1 MDKCSSVSFRGFSAD
16 ESQQICGILQGFP
29 AQHWQGLTFAKSWED
44 VGLCGR
50 YVPSRKQVTV
60 FERNDCPTWTH
71 IIAHEVGHHIKEKYV
86 DHDLMTRASFGAM
99 IIGYPSV
106 VMSQATQHG
115 QAAEH
120 EIVAEIYREY
130 ATNPEGL
137 NKKAPAAFNWMKKHV
152 FGGK

>member
-1 MDKCSSVSFRGFSAD
+1 M
-16 ESQQICGILQGFP
+16 
-29 AQHWQGLTFAKSWED
+29 
-44 VGLCGR
+44 
-50 YVPSRKQVTV
+50 TV

-120 EIVAEIYREY
+120 EIVAEIYCEY